1 MIQGLIDYISEQV
14 INITGKTQNK
24 FILIKEFFINL
35 IIFMSKTIFYVY
47 TMMVITLLFSLN

>member
-24 FILIKEFFINL
+24 FISIKEFFINL

>member
-14 INITGKTQNK
+14 LNITGKTQNK